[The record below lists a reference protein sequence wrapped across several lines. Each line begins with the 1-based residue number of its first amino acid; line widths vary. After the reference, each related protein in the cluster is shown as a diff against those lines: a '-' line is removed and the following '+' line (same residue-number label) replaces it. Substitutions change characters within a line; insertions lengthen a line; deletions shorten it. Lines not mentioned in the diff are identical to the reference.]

1 MSARQFNESS
11 QVGFEVLQ
19 FPMVEDL
26 VNYTSKINPLLAM
39 IPPEVIQERLQNQNS
54 DTSKI
59 DVTLYYLL

>member
-19 FPMVEDL
+19 FLMVEDL